1 MRDFDV
7 VIVGGGPVGLWL
19 ACELRLAGIEVGLH
33 ERRRKRTTQSRA
45 LTLHGRTLEVFA
57 QRGLA
62 DRFLKRG
69 IPVPTA
75 HYGVLDTRL
84 DFSVFDTKFPFTL
97 FLPQATTEE
106 ILEQRARELGVHVFT
121 GHEINQITQTP
132 DGVSIDGTCGGA
144 PFQATAR
151 YLIGADGARSLVRTQ
166 AAIEFPGYP
175 ATMTLALGDV
185 VLDNP
190 PQSLAISMVNEQGC
204 LLVAPLG
211 DGKHHRIVLMDRARR
226 HVPKEEPFLL
236 EELVASAA
244 KISGRDFQPRDPIWL
259 SRFTDETRLATRY
272 RQDRIFLAG
281 DAAHIHMPAGGQG
294 MNVGL
299 QDAMNL
305 GWKLAAVLK
314 GRAPE
319 VLLESYEI
327 ERRPVGQQLY
337 QDTLAQTALVAGS
350 DPAGLALRHQMN
362 TLLALPDV
370 NRRLA
375 DQISGFGVT
384 YPPLFMGAMDPAV
397 GRRAPDIAL
406 RLIDGEKT
414 SLYPL
419 LQWGRW
425 LEIRLQADA
434 SPLTPPTLT
443 DVAIFEAELLEE
455 KTGFAGLEAVLVRP
469 DGYIEA
475 VRRRQPISQAAE

>member
-1 MRDFDV
+1 MSSFDV
-7 VIVGGGPVGLWL
+7 VIAGGGPVGLWL
-19 ACELRLAGIEVGLH
+19 ACELRLAGIEVGLY
-33 ERRRKRTTQSRA
+33 ERRRERTTQSRA
-45 LTLHGRTLEVFA
+45 LTLHGRTLEIFA

-62 DRFLKRG
+62 DRFLSRG

-84 DFSVFDTKFPFTL
+84 DFTVFDTHYPFTL

-106 ILEQRARELGVHVFT
+106 ILEQRARELGVHLFP
-121 GHEINQITQTP
+121 GHEIDRISKAAS
-132 DGVSIDGTCGGA
+132 GVTVEGTHNGA
-144 PFQATAR
+144 PFKAHGA
-151 YLIGADGARSLVRTQ
+151 YLIGADGARSFVRTQ
-166 AAIEFPGYP
+166 AGIEFPGYP
-175 ATMTLALGDV
+175 ATMALALGDV
-185 VLDNP
+185 VLGNP
-190 PQSLAISMVNEQGC
+190 PKALAISMVNSEGC

-226 HVPKEEPFLL
+226 HVGKDEPVPL
-236 EELVASAA
+236 EELIASAL
-244 KISGRDFQPRDPIWL
+244 KISGQDFQPRDPIWL
-259 SRFTDETRLATRY
+259 SRFTDETRLASHY
-272 RQDRIFLAG
+272 RQGRIFLAG

-319 VLLESYEI
+319 TLLDSYEA

-337 QDTLAQTALVAGS
+337 EDTLAQAALIAGS
-350 DPAGLALRHQMN
+350 DPAGLALRGQMN
-362 TLLALPDV
+362 RLLKLPEV

-375 DQISGFGVT
+375 DQISGFGIT
-384 YPPLFMGAMDPAV
+384 YPTLFGGEADPLV

-406 RLIDGEKT
+406 RLADGSKT
-414 SLYPL
+414 SLYHL
-419 LQWGRW
+419 LHWGRW
-425 LEIRLQADA
+425 LELRLQEDTR
-434 SPLTPPTLT
+434 PLAPSSLV
-443 DVAIFEAELLEE
+443 DVAVIEVGRLESG
-455 KTGFAGLEAVLVRP
+455 TAFDTLEAVLVRP

-475 VRRRQPISQAAE
+475 VRQSQPLSQAAE

>member
-7 VIVGGGPVGLWL
+7 LIVGGGPVGLWL
-19 ACELRLAGIEVGLH
+19 ACELRLAGIEVGLY
-33 ERRRKRTTQSRA
+33 ERRRERTTQSRA
-45 LTLHGRTLEVFA
+45 LTIHGRTLEIFA

-84 DFSVFDTKFPFTL
+84 DFSVFDTKFPLTL

-106 ILEQRARELGVHVFT
+106 ILEQRARELGVHLFT
-121 GHEINQITQTP
+121 GHGADRISQTP
-132 DGVSIDGTCGGA
+132 DGVTIDGTGPAG
-144 PFQATAR
+144 PFQTSAR
-151 YLIGADGARSLVRTQ
+151 YLIGADGARSLVRAQ
-166 AAIEFPGYP
+166 AGIEFPGYP
-175 ATMTLALGDV
+175 ATMALALGDV

-190 PQSLAISMVNEQGC
+190 PKALAISMVNAEGC

-211 DGKHHRIVLMDRARR
+211 DGKHHRIVLMDRTRR
-226 HVPKEEPFLL
+226 HVAKDEPFAL
-236 EELVASAA
+236 EELATSAI
-244 KISGRDFQPRDPIWL
+244 KISGQDFQPRDPIWL

-272 RQDRIFLAG
+272 REGRIFLAG

-305 GWKLAAVLK
+305 GWKLATVLK

-319 VLLESYEI
+319 ALLESYEA
-327 ERRPVGQQLY
+327 ERRPIGQQLY

-350 DPAGLALRHQMN
+350 DPAGLALRVQMN
-362 TLLALPDV
+362 KLLTLPEV

-384 YPPLFMGAMDPAV
+384 YPSLFEGTADPII

-406 RLIDGEKT
+406 RLSDGEKT
-414 SLYPL
+414 SLYSL

-425 LEIRLQADA
+425 LEIRLSATVA
-434 SPLTPPTLT
+434 PLAPSTLT
-443 DVAIFEAELLEE
+443 DVAIFEAGLLEE
-455 KTGFAGLEAVLVRP
+455 GTAFAGLEAVLVRP

-475 VRRRQPISQAAE
+475 VCRSLPISQAAE